1 MYVGKDSHID
11 KNKRHKQHFQSSR
24 YDAQPI
30 NRILQNNPFRYRY
43 NVLWEIDDCTDNH
56 LNQMEICY
64 IKKHNPQFNFTD
76 GGDGASGFQHSE
88 ETKRKMSE
96 AKKDKKFS
104 DEHKRKLSENNAR
117 YWKDK
122 NRSEETK
129 RKISEAHKGKKFS
142 EKTKRKM
149 SEAKKG
155 KKSPMYGKTHSEE
168 TRKKMSEAHKGKKF
182 SEKTKRKMSEIKSQ
196 EANKTGFYR
205 VTKVKQKKYKKG
217 FSWLYRYYNENNE
230 QKSFSS
236 TNLKKLKEKVL
247 SNNLEWKI
255 INEKYAKQSLRE
267 DEI

>member
-149 SEAKKG
+149 SE
-155 KKSPMYGKTHSEE
+155 
-168 TRKKMSEAHKGKKF
+168 
-182 SEKTKRKMSEIKSQ
+182 IKSQ